1 MFVTNDVLNACI
13 YGDLYDDEHFDSYQ
27 EMENIFDFN
36 KSLRLIKH
44 KYTRTNWQEHRDEL
58 ILTNQ
63 FYSKMHMG
71 VPAFE
76 KLVDLLRSEI
86 TVNELQSR
94 RSTGG
99 MDPIYPEMIVA
110 TGLRF
115 FGEKT
120 EEFN

>member
-1 MFVTNDVLNACI
+1 MFATNDVLNACI
-13 YGDLYDDEHFDSYQ
+13 YGDLYDDDFFDSYQ

-36 KSLRLIKH
+36 KSLRSIKH

-76 KLVDLLRSEI
+76 KLVDLLRS
-86 TVNELQSR
+86 L
-94 RSTGG
+94 
-99 MDPIYPEMIVA
+99 
-110 TGLRF
+110 
-115 FGEKT
+115 
-120 EEFN
+120 